1 MTEASRIR
9 ATARDGVVEV
19 RALMAHE
26 MESGQRKDANGRPIP
41 AWHITEVTASL
52 NGKVVLIA
60 YWGPA
65 ISRNPFLRFRIAG
78 AKAGDKVAISWVDSK
93 GASRSDEVTVG

>member
-9 ATARDGVVEV
+9 ATVKGGVAEV
-19 RALMAHE
+19 RALMSHE
-26 MESGQRKDANGRPIP
+26 MESGQRKDANGKPIP

-52 NGKVVLIA
+52 NGRAVLIA

-65 ISRNPFLRFRIAG
+65 ISRNPFLRFQIAG
-78 AKAGDKVAISWVDSK
+78 AKVGDKVAISWVDTR
-93 GASRSDEVTVG
+93 GASRSDEATVS